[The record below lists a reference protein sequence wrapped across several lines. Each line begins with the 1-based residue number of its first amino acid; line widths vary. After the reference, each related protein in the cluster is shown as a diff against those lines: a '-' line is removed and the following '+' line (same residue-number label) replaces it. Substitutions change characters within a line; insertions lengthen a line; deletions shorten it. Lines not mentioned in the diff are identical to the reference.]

1 MQMLTQL
8 PSRRT
13 LLGAVAR
20 RDAAWDGLFIVA
32 VKTTGIAC
40 RPTCP
45 SRHARPEN
53 LAFFATLEAAREAGF
68 RPCLRCRP
76 DEHATEPEWW
86 ARLVEMVDRAG
97 TDRLTDAD
105 LAAAGFDPVR
115 VRRHCRR
122 EFGTTFHAWLR
133 ARRLAAAQQRLRA
146 GATLDAVIIDSA
158 WESHSGF
165 RDAFSR
171 LIGAPPGRARDGEP
185 VIASTVVTPLGTMV
199 AAAVDAGV
207 VLLEFGDIARLTAQA
222 PTLRKWFHGPVVAGT
237 HRHLTQLFAEL
248 EQYFAGTRDAF
259 TVPLVLRGTPFELAV
274 WGALQNIPYG
284 TTCSY
289 ADIAREVDNPRAVRA
304 VGSANGRNRLA
315 IVVPCHRVVNTGGK
329 LGGYGGGL
337 WRKVR
342 LLEIERDKG

>member
-207 VLLEFGDIARLTAQA
+207 VLLEFGDIARLTAQT